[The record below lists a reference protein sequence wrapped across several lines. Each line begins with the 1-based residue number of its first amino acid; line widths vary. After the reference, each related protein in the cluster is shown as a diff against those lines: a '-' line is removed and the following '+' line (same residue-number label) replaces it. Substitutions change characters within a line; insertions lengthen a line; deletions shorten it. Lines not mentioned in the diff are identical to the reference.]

1 MANNAMGIVLRDL
14 ALGDTLR
21 ERAAARQHQL
31 GATDKELSLRLREHT
46 APVDNDELWDHLGHT
61 AIESPWIDQ
70 PGYAGRSAAI
80 TRWASG

>member
-46 APVDNDELWDHLGHT
+46 AHVDNDELWDHLRHT
-61 AIESPWIDQ
+61 AIESLWIDQ
-70 PGYAGRSAAI
+70 PRYAGLTAAI
-80 TRWASG
+80 TRWTAD

>member
-14 ALGDTLR
+14 ALGDTLG

-46 APVDNDELWDHLGHT
+46 AHVDNDELWDHLRHT
-61 AIESPWIDQ
+61 AIESLWIDQ
-70 PGYAGRSAAI
+70 PRYAGLTAAI
-80 TRWASG
+80 TPWAAD